1 MLRLTFNLVISLAFL
16 ACSPRPTS
24 TTSAGLDT
32 TMPGP
37 ARPLALTLNPYR
49 MHLRTVTVSV
59 DGVDREFLF
68 DTAGGVTII
77 TPPVADAIGCRP
89 FGRLT
94 AFRMSG
100 QRVDR
105 PRCTNVGLGLGPLT
119 LGHEEVIVV
128 DLSEYLPSD
137 WPEVGGVLSLSS
149 FEHGA
154 ITVDLANNLLI
165 VETAASLA
173 ARTHNMQPLTV
184 RFGRQAAGAGLDL
197 FVRVDSSR
205 GPLWF
210 ELDSGAGEVIV
221 ARHTAALLGI
231 DLASDRVEHVPAR
244 GGHCESWRVPKAKL
258 TVAGLGRLKMP
269 VTVEEIIY
277 DGVLGCCF
285 FEGHVL
291 TLDLRTA
298 RMWAERA
305 KSSGDG
311 KNSAWP
317 R

>member
-1 MLRLTFNLVISLAFL
+1 MKLALSISLALF
-16 ACSPRPTS
+16 ACSPRPTP
-24 TTSAGLDT
+24 TPAGLAGRDST
-32 TMPGP
+32 LPGL

-49 MHLRTVTVSV
+49 MHLKTVTVAIGGA
-59 DGVDREFLF
+59 DHELLF
-68 DTAGGVTII
+68 DTAGGMTII
-77 TPPVADAIGCRP
+77 TPQVADAIGCRP

-100 QRVDR
+100 ERLDR
-105 PRCTNVGLGLGPLT
+105 PRCTNVGLDFGPLT

-128 DLSEYLPSD
+128 DLYEYLPSD

-154 ITVDLANNLLI
+154 ITVDLAKDRLI
-165 VETAASLA
+165 LETAASLA
-173 ARTHNMQPLTV
+173 ARTHNMEPLAI
-184 RFGRQAAGAGLDL
+184 RLGRQSAGAGLDV
-197 FVRVDSSR
+197 FVRIDSPR

-221 ARHTAALLGI
+221 ARHAAPLLGI
-231 DLASDRVEHVPAR
+231 DLASGRVEHVPAR
-244 GGHCESWRVPKAKL
+244 GRHGESWRVPKAKL
-258 TVAGLGRLKMP
+258 VVSGLGRLKTP

-285 FEGHVL
+285 IEDYVL

-298 RMWAERA
+298 RMWAKRSKDDE
-305 KSSGDG
+305 DLLDHQVD
-311 KNSAWP
+311 P
-317 R
+317 